1 NKIVLLSLVLL
12 LLPGCGG
19 GGGGGSHSSSSSS
32 SSSSSGSSVG
42 ALCSAGLGSGSPGS
56 GNVIPVTVGDFC
68 GIDYLNEPT
77 VSVTVC
83 TSQGSSNCLTIGG
96 ILLDTGSY
104 GLRIFNQA
112 LSALITTPSNGTAEC
127 VQYADGSADWGWV
140 QNVYV
145 TLGSEQ
151 TSTPVPIQ
159 VIDSAFGARSP
170 AIYCPGTLDVSPSGS
185 GFNGIL
191 GVGPLVQD
199 CGLTCVNSVPNPAI
213 YYTCNGLTCTGT
225 TVPLANQ
232 VSNPVAS
239 LPTDNNGLIVQLPGV
254 DVGGAVS
261 LTGSLVLGIGTQ
273 SNNSPSGATAY
284 TLDPTYGEFTTTF
297 SGVAYVAGSGH
308 DGADGSFTD
317 SGSNGLFFPSPT
329 SGTYSGELSNYC
341 SRHSDWFCPA
351 TTTSFSATII
361 GYSGTPVGGT
371 VVPFQIG
378 NFTNLINSSNM
389 VFIDIGGNSPGFDW
403 GLPFYFGRN
412 VYIGFENTTSSLGTG
427 PYFAY

>member
-254 DVGGAVS
+254 DVAGA
-261 LTGSLVLGIGTQ
+261 
-273 SNNSPSGATAY
+273 
-284 TLDPTYGEFTTTF
+284 
-297 SGVAYVAGSGH
+297 GH

-389 VFIDIGGNSPGFDW
+389 VFIDIGG
-403 GLPFYFGRN
+403 
-412 VYIGFENTTSSLGTG
+412 
-427 PYFAY
+427 